1 MATGYKHPPEGV
13 ESRPT
18 SNDIVWL
25 REAARELGRDHRTV
39 KDRIIH
45 GELRGGAIPQTHRLR
60 WYVYADQ
67 IPARAASS
75 GPNAHAPGGT
85 TQLADELH
93 AAKVTIAEQAAQIV
107 TLEHN
112 TRVLTAA
119 VQDLL
124 DGLDHYK
131 AGARSALD
139 AAHHFETAAD
149 KFASSVQ
156 GHRDALA
163 HQLTPGN
170 LSGLGDPTD
179 SA

>member
-1 MATGYKHPPEGV
+1 MATGYKHPPDGV
-13 ESRPT
+13 ETRPT
-18 SNDIVWL
+18 SEDIVWL
-25 REAARELGRDHRTV
+25 RDAARELGRDHRTI

-45 GELRGGAIPQTHRLR
+45 GEIRGGAIPHTHRLR
-60 WYVYADQ
+60 WYVYADELPTRSRGPHAQ
-67 IPARAASS
+67 AAETAAPLPDELRAAQDVID
-75 GPNAHAPGGT
+75 A
-85 TQLADELH
+85 
-93 AAKVTIAEQAAQIV
+93 QAAQIV

-112 TRVLTAA
+112 NRVLTAA

-139 AAHHFETAAD
+139 AAHHFEAAAD

-170 LSGLGDPTD
+170 LSGIDDEP
-179 SA
+179 SSV